1 MYFIVSGEVEVDLHP
16 EVRTLDDGDFFGEIA
31 LLKECERTATV
42 TTVTECRLLYL
53 DRYDFRRLLRDHP
66 DLEET
71 ITRVMESRLKQ
82 LEAKGSTGQQA
93 TV

>member
-1 MYFIVSGEVEVDLHP
+1 VTGEVEVDVHP
-16 EVRTLDDGDFFGEIA
+16 EVRTLGAGDFFGEIA

-66 DLEET
+66 DLHET
-71 ITRVMESRLKQ
+71 ITRVMESRLVQ
-82 LEAKGSTGQQA
+82 LEAEA
-93 TV
+93 AEE